1 MRQAKASLDEMV
13 RGYRTEDI
21 KQAGANVKRL
31 EDNLKLATVTNE
43 RYQKLYRARSVSAQ
57 EKDNAF
63 TL

>member
-1 MRQAKASLDEMV
+1 MV

-57 EKDNAF
+57 EKTMLLLYD
-63 TL
+63 TD